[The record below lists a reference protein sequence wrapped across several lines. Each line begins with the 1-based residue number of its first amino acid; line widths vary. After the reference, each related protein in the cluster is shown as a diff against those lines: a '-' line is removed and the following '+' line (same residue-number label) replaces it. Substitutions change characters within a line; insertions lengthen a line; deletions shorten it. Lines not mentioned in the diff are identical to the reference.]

1 MGLNLKMKKL
11 AGGDSE
17 PLIHKHTHTSI
28 SWAQCADLVQT
39 EFWK

>member
-17 PLIHKHTHTSI
+17 PLIHIHTHTLPSREPSVLI
-28 SWAQCADLVQT
+28 
-39 EFWK
+39 